1 MDDTVD
7 PDPEVPERARGPR
20 RYAPRYK
27 ARILEEYECCAT
39 GWMVMVATGWLVMGG
54 DVMLV
59 SGREVAH
66 GLVGPWARVVS
77 WW

>member
-1 MDDTVD
+1 
-7 PDPEVPERARGPR
+7 
-20 RYAPRYK
+20 
-27 ARILEEYECCAT
+27 
-39 GWMVMVATGWLVMGG
+39 MVMVATGWLVMGG

-59 SGREVAH
+59 SGREVAR